1 MERIETTETI
11 IKDGD
16 FTLEKDIATFDH
28 FMTDEECDFYI
39 SVIETSKGFMKT
51 RQESDNAPPT
61 MKTDLGFWMPMQ
73 HIPYDENLPTD
84 YQNFIER
91 FWDVAIE
98 KYCSHYG
105 SLLDGGYLSM
115 HGIKF
120 QKTATTEGYHV
131 WHYENSTAKNTTRSL
146 AWILYLNDDFEGGET
161 EFLYKSLRL
170 KPKKGTL
177 VVFPGGFTH
186 THRGNPPLT
195 GTKYVIT
202 SFVQLAEY
210 DSEIK

>member
-1 MERIETTETI
+1 
-11 IKDGD
+11 
-16 FTLEKDIATFDH
+16 
-28 FMTDEECDFYI
+28 
-39 SVIETSKGFMKT
+39 
-51 RQESDNAPPT
+51 
-61 MKTDLGFWMPMQ
+61 
-73 HIPYDENLPTD
+73 
-84 YQNFIER
+84 
-91 FWDVAIE
+91 
-98 KYCSHYG
+98 
-105 SLLDGGYLSM
+105 M

-131 WHYENSTAKNTTRSL
+131 WHYENSSAKNTTRSL